1 MQRETDY
8 VYLLKNLFVIT
19 KIITI
24 VYCTYVLVKHNVWS
38 CKTEIKFASTVLA
51 KAVLTRPSV
60 CSKSAIFREAWH
72 IVNLQPCPC
81 PLEALI
87 PHIRAF
93 K

>member
-1 MQRETDY
+1 M
-8 VYLLKNLFVIT
+8 LNLVAIRKGIKSVLGTCDTVIG
-19 KIITI
+19 
-24 VYCTYVLVKHNVWS
+24 
-38 CKTEIKFASTVLA
+38 TV
-51 KAVLTRPSV
+51 VLTRPSL

>member
-1 MQRETDY
+1 MPKAKNNE
-8 VYLLKNLFVIT
+8 VHALLSEAKKLENSE
-19 KIITI
+19 I
-24 VYCTYVLVKHNVWS
+24 VLGRSLKGYDSTFTY
-38 CKTEIKFASTVLA
+38 TVLA